1 MIRETDLSIAEAVS
15 QRIVNNTTQVSYPAS
30 LPSKY
35 VGFTKLSSDVGSM
48 GSYQRSPS
56 NSGSADFSE
65 PEYILGIQED
75 EKLGAFANE
84 LYQNMKCSEKIFTEC
99 NYENAFDSRR
109 SHISTTSNGASDLQK
124 QF

>member
-1 MIRETDLSIAEAVS
+1 MIRETDQSIAEAVS

-56 NSGSADFSE
+56 NSGSAEFSE
-65 PEYILGIQED
+65 PEYILGVQED
-75 EKLGAFANE
+75 ENFGAFAIE
-84 LYQNMKCSEKIFTEC
+84 LYQNIKCSEKIFTEC
-99 NYENAFDSRR
+99 NDRNAFDSRR
-109 SHISTTSNGASDLQK
+109 SHISTTSNGASDSKK
-124 QF
+124 QS

>member
-15 QRIVNNTTQVSYPAS
+15 QRIVNNTTQVIYPAS

-56 NSGSADFSE
+56 NSGSAEFSE
-65 PEYILGIQED
+65 PEYILGVQED
-75 EKLGAFANE
+75 ENFE
-84 LYQNMKCSEKIFTEC
+84 LNCIKI
-99 NYENAFDSRR
+99 
-109 SHISTTSNGASDLQK
+109 
-124 QF
+124 